1 MKGEVLA
8 KRRWLVLVREAVF
21 VMALTLLSGCYD
33 LNLDTVPK
41 WCDQIG
47 GANLEEK
54 YRPFWAISFAVS
66 TDADAIR
73 DDFVA
78 LMNKLHMGKVENR
91 SPRMAWREGP
101 VFHLINLS
109 TLMQIEPSEIIEKW
123 RDGIEKAK
131 TNSLTDNA
139 DVCLYG
145 TVVSLFDSMKI
156 HSIEIDVLGQDK
168 GDKITTIETERA
180 ARAAKAKMK
189 PL

>member
-1 MKGEVLA
+1 MA
-8 KRRWLVLVREAVF
+8 KRRWSALVNATVF
-21 VMALTLLSGCYD
+21 LMAMTLLAGCYD
-33 LNLDTVPK
+33 FKIDTVPK

-47 GANLEEK
+47 GVNLEEK
-54 YRPFWAISFAVS
+54 YRPFWAVFFAVS

-78 LMNKLHMGKVENR
+78 FMNTAHMDKVENR

-101 VFHLINLS
+101 IFHLINLS

-123 RDGIEKAK
+123 REGIEKAK
-131 TNSLTDNA
+131 TYSHTDKA

-156 HSIEIDVLGQDK
+156 HSVEIDILGQDK
-168 GDKITTIETERA
+168 GDHVTTIETERA
-180 ARAAKAKMK
+180 ARAEKAQMK